1 MWKWETHRDVIS
13 ELNNLLV
20 CGELQ
25 WLEVAPG
32 SRMHKHPHTRYQ
44 HRPLC
49 MLSQWHRHTAHFMFR
64 KLNIQLWHM
73 LNLLYHHHCIMQRKP
88 SPPLTTDEIFK
99 CSATYEGRNTTKLSG
114 WRRITR
120 LFTFVVQVLF
130 LYNKTRAY
138 DNVRV
143 ATRTLVQVMLNVYST
158 GCNNERSERQSFA
171 KLSYITIDN
180 VLTNLL
186 LAGLQDFFQVLNIS
200 NATMTVNKLLGCSPD
215 PIVHWV

>member
-32 SRMHKHPHTRYQ
+32 SRMHKHPQSRYQ

-99 CSATYEGRNTTKLSG
+99 CSATYEGRNTTKL
-114 WRRITR
+114 W
-120 LFTFVVQVLF
+120 Q
-130 LYNKTRAY
+130 Y
-138 DNVRV
+138 RV
-143 ATRTLVQVMLNVYST
+143 AQNKPHY
-158 GCNNERSERQSFA
+158 
-171 KLSYITIDN
+171 
-180 VLTNLL
+180 LL
-186 LAGLQDFFQVLNIS
+186 LLSKFCFFGTTKHVRMI
-200 NATMTVNKLLGCSPD
+200 MYV
-215 PIVHWV
+215 